1 MIIMEIVWLVG
12 AIIFAVIEFIVP
24 GLISIWFA
32 ISAVIT
38 IFFSMIVEKVLYQ
51 GYFFVV
57 VSVLLLLITRNYCK
71 KIRSQKNDKVDR
83 ITGTVVEIKE
93 IDERGNYI
101 IYLDGKHWLG
111 KSETLLNVG
120 DKAKILKIEGIKLV
134 LEKEN

>member
-1 MIIMEIVWLVG
+1 MEIVWLVG

-71 KIRSQKNDKVDR
+71 KICSQKNDKVDR

>member
-1 MIIMEIVWLVG
+1 MEIIWLVG
-12 AIIFAVIEFIVP
+12 AIIFAVIEFVVP

-38 IFFSMIVEKVLYQ
+38 MFFSMVIDDTLYQ
-51 GYFFVV
+51 GYFFIV
-57 VSVLLLLITRNYCK
+57 VSIILLFLTRSYCR

-83 ITGTVVEIKE
+83 ITGTIVEIKG

-101 IYLDGKHWLG
+101 IHLDGKHWIG

-120 DKAKILKIEGIKLV
+120 DRAKILKIEGIKLV

>member
-1 MIIMEIVWLVG
+1 MEIVWLVG

-38 IFFSMIVEKVLYQ
+38 IFFSMIVEKILYQ

>member
-1 MIIMEIVWLVG
+1 MEIVWLVG

-93 IDERGNYI
+93 LDERGNYI

>member
-1 MIIMEIVWLVG
+1 MEIVWLVG

-83 ITGTVVEIKE
+83 ITGTVVKIKE

>member
-1 MIIMEIVWLVG
+1 MR
-12 AIIFAVIEFIVP
+12 F
-24 GLISIWFA
+24 
-32 ISAVIT
+32 
-38 IFFSMIVEKVLYQ
+38 
-51 GYFFVV
+51 
-57 VSVLLLLITRNYCK
+57 
-71 KIRSQKNDKVDR
+71 
-83 ITGTVVEIKE
+83 KE

>member
-1 MIIMEIVWLVG
+1 MEIVWLVG

-83 ITGTVVEIKE
+83 ITGTIVEIKE

>member
-1 MIIMEIVWLVG
+1 MEIVWLVG

>member
-1 MIIMEIVWLVG
+1 MEIIWLVG
-12 AIIFAVIEFIVP
+12 AIIFAVVEFIVP